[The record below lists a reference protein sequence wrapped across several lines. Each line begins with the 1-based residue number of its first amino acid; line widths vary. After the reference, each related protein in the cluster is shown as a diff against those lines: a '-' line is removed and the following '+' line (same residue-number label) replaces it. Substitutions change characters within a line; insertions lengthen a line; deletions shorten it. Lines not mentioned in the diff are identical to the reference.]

1 MIAFKI
7 YKLKIIKNNKITQTE
22 SLNISQKVT
31 EGKTLKENSQKVT
44 EGKTLKENYITGK
57 YGYKCEHSTCD

>member
-7 YKLKIIKNNKITQTE
+7 YKLKIIKNNKNTQTE
-22 SLNISQKVT
+22 SLNI
-31 EGKTLKENSQKVT
+31 SQKVT